1 MLLPSSLRDA
11 TSLSEEGFLTA
22 ETQKAPSLRGLPLQA
37 AGGVYKI
44 IEEWGTAPLRGAHH
58 QKENT
63 NE

>member
-1 MLLPSSLRDA
+1 M
-11 TSLSEEGFLTA
+11 A
-22 ETQKAPSLRGLPLQA
+22 ETQKAPSLRGLPLQV

-44 IEEWGTAPLRGAHH
+44 IQEWGTASLRGAHH